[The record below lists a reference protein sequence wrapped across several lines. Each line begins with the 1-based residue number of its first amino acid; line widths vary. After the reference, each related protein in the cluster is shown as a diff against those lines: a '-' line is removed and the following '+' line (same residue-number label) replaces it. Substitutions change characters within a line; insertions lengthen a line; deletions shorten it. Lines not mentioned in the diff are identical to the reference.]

1 MSVHAYPVRTI
12 RADYVRAGIGVVC
25 CLAPLAVGSV
35 VWPVAAVF
43 VSLAALFA
51 VFGVR
56 AVRRQAT
63 RVRVTATGV
72 SADGWRPVQIAWDE
86 LSAMSLAYYSTR
98 REKAKGWM
106 QLRLKARAGTVR
118 VESTIE
124 GFEAVVGTAAQ
135 AASANGVV
143 LDRAT
148 RSNLRALGIALDE
161 ERP

>member
-1 MSVHAYPVRTI
+1 M
-12 RADYVRAGIGVVC
+12 
-25 CLAPLAVGSV
+25 
-35 VWPVAAVF
+35 
-43 VSLAALFA
+43 VSWLEALFA